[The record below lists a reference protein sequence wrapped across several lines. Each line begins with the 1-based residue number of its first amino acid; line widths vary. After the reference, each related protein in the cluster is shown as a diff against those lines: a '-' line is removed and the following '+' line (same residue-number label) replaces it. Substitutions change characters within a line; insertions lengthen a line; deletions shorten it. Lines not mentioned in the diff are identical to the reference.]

1 VTFIKAVA
9 GSAGL
14 GVRHLKIDAASS
26 YDYVCGIHPS
36 MKGKLVIK

>member
-1 VTFIKAVA
+1 MTFIKAVA

-14 GVRHLKIDAASS
+14 GVSAGS

-36 MKGKLVIK
+36 MKGKLVVK